1 MINSRP
7 STGRAKCGRKMEQK
21 ILIGLATTVVVGA
34 FGFVV
39 KEWTTWTSSTLI
51 DLHSKT
57 AVLESEIRHTNQM
70 VSQNYEMLKFLVNKS
85 QKAGYNDN
93 AWTNV
98 VPDLHPTGGK

>member
-1 MINSRP
+1 
-7 STGRAKCGRKMEQK
+7 MEQK

-93 AWTNV
+93 AWTNA